1 MKTLLALAL
10 MAAPALADTA
20 AAVNTRI
27 GPGYQ
32 RFAAT
37 TATLADAAGDTCAR
51 DVLIPLFND
60 AFDAWIAVAHIR
72 IGPVEDAG
80 RGLAI
85 AFWPDTRGTGKRVL
99 DELTQGTA
107 PLDGFERQSV
117 AARGLFALE
126 RLLYDPAYSSAR
138 GCDVIVAASEDLA
151 RMAAAILEEWYPF
164 AGLMLSAGTAE
175 NHRFLTREEA
185 TQAIYTQIVT
195 GLAFNADM
203 RLGRPMGSFDHPR
216 PERAEARLSQ
226 RSLRNLRLS
235 LAAIEADA
243 LSLKPDIPR
252 TFKAMEKARRF
263 ADRMDDADFAG
274 VADPAGRLKLEILR
288 QQLLAVSD
296 AVEDEIGGALGV
308 GTGFNAADGD

>member
-1 MKTLLALAL
+1 MKTLLALVL
-10 MAAPALADTA
+10 MAAPAFADTA
-20 AAVNTRI
+20 TVVNARI

-37 TATLADAAGDTCAR
+37 AAELADTAADTCAR
-51 DVLIPLFND
+51 EVLIPLFND
-60 AFDAWIAVAHIR
+60 TFDAWIAVAHIR
-72 IGPVEDAG
+72 IGPVEDDG

-138 GCDVIVAASEDLA
+138 GCEVIGAAATDLQ
-151 RMAAAILEEWYPF
+151 RMSGAILEEWYRF
-164 AGLMLSAGTAE
+164 AGLMLTAGAPG

-185 TQAIYTQIVT
+185 TQAIYTQIMT

-252 TFKAMEKARRF
+252 TFQAMEKARRF
-263 ADRMDDADFAG
+263 ADRMDDPDFADAATPEG
-274 VADPAGRLKLEILR
+274 WLKLEIL
-288 QQLLAVSD
+288 QQLIHAVIE
-296 AVEDEIGGALGV
+296 AAQNEIGGALGI
-308 GTGFNAADGD
+308 GAGFNTTDGD

>member
-1 MKTLLALAL
+1 MKTLFALVL
-10 MAAPALADTA
+10 MAAPAFADTA
-20 AAVNTRI
+20 AVVNTRI

-32 RFAAT
+32 RFAA
-37 TATLADAAGDTCAR
+37 AAGELADSARDTCAR

-60 AFDAWIAVAHIR
+60 VFDAWIAVGHIR
-72 IGPVEDAG
+72 IGPVEDEG

-99 DELTQGTA
+99 DELAEGTA

-138 GCDVIVAASEDLA
+138 GCEVIVATAADLE
-151 RMAAAILEEWYPF
+151 RMADAIHDEWYRF
-164 AGLMLSAGTAE
+164 AGLMLSAGAPG
-175 NHRFLTREEA
+175 NHQFLSRNEA
-185 TQAIYTQIVT
+185 VQAIYTQIVT
-195 GLAFNADM
+195 GLAFNADT

-252 TFKAMEKARRF
+252 TFKAMEKARAL
-263 ADRMDDADFAG
+263 ADRLDDPDFSD
-274 VADPAGRLKLEILR
+274 VATPAGRLKLEIL
-288 QQLLAVSD
+288 QQTIRAVIE
-296 AVEDEIGGALGV
+296 AAEDEIGGALGV
-308 GTGFNAADGD
+308 GAGFNAADGD